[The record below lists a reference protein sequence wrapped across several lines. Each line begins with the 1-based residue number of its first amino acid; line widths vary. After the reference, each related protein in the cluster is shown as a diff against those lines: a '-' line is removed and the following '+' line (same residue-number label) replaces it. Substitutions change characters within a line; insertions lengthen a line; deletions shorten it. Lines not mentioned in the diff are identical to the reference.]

1 MQSLVSPIGTVFPIG
16 NTILIGEFPWETQAD
31 TVQGVGR
38 EGGGGFQSRG
48 ERVED
53 KILLILSFSEVKN
66 KEFDP
71 VPRKTE

>member
-1 MQSLVSPIGTVFPIG
+1 MRDSGRYGT
-16 NTILIGEFPWETQAD
+16 
-31 TVQGVGR
+31 GR
-38 EGGGGFQSRG
+38 GPRGRFQSRG

-53 KILLILSFSEVKN
+53 KILLILSFSEAKN